1 LGTDAER
8 KTEKQSMRQILSRSL
23 LTVAAASSILAATG
37 GYASADTGSEAGT
50 SGSPGLLSGDSV
62 TAPVDVPVN
71 ACGNSV
77 GVAAAANG
85 AFGNTCG
92 NHSQSSGR
100 HAAPAADQAGQGS
113 GQGSGQDDAT
123 GALSEGSGM
132 YGEGSGAQSGVQ
144 GSPGV
149 LSGNSLD
156 IPVHA
161 PVNVCGNTVDP
172 LALLNTAMGNSCG
185 AEQAPAPDAPVVLP
199 APVTATPDVPVT
211 PPQTLPISRQ
221 QPVAQTSLETYPQ
234 TSPQTYPQL
243 AETGGGLGG
252 GDLGVAG
259 ATSAALLLGGAMLY
273 RRGARPAP
281 AAHRR

>member
-37 GYASADTGSEAGT
+37 GYASADSGSEANT

-71 ACGNSV
+71 ACGNTV
-77 GVAAAANG
+77 DAVAAANG
-85 AFGNTCG
+85 AFGNNCG
-92 NHSQSSGR
+92 SHSQSSVG
-100 HAAPAADQAGQGS
+100 HAAPDAGQAGQSDAAGAQTEAS
-113 GQGSGQDDAT
+113 G
-123 GALSEGSGM
+123 L
-132 YGEGSGAQSGVQ
+132 YGEGSGAQSSVH

-161 PVNVCGNTVDP
+161 PVNACGNTVDP
-172 LALLNTAMGNSCG
+172 LALLNTPMGNSCG
-185 AEQAPAPDAPVVLP
+185 AEQAPDAPVVLP
-199 APVTATPDVPVT
+199 APVTATPDVPET
-211 PPQTLPISRQ
+211 PPETLPISRP
-221 QPVAQTSLETYPQ
+221 QPVAQTHS
-234 TSPQTYPQL
+234 QTYPQL

-252 GDLGVAG
+252 RDLGVAG

-281 AAHRR
+281 AAAGAHRR

>member
-1 LGTDAER
+1 
-8 KTEKQSMRQILSRSL
+8 MRQILSRSL

-37 GYASADTGSEAGT
+37 GYASADAGSEASA

-62 TAPVDVPVN
+62 SAPVDVPVN
-71 ACGNSV
+71 ACGNTV
-77 GVAAAANG
+77 DVVAAANG

-92 NHSQSSGR
+92 NHSQ
-100 HAAPAADQAGQGS
+100 PAAGHSTPDADGS
-113 GQGSGQDDAT
+113 GQGDASGVPSDAT
-123 GALSEGSGM
+123 GVPSEASGSYDGGSG
-132 YGEGSGAQSGVQ
+132 SHSSVH

-172 LALLNTAMGNSCG
+172 LALLNPAMGNSCG
-185 AEQAPAPDAPVVLP
+185 AEQTPPPAPDAPVVLP
-199 APVTATPDVPVT
+199 APVTATPEAPVT
-211 PPQTLPISRQ
+211 LPATLPISRP
-221 QPVAQTSLETYPQ
+221 QPAAQTN
-234 TSPQTYPQL
+234 PQTYPQL

-252 GDLGVAG
+252 RELGMAG